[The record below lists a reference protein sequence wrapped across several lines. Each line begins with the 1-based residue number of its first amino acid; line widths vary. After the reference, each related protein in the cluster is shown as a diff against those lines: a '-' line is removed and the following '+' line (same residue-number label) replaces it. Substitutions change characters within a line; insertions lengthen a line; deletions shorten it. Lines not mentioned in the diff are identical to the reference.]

1 MVGDQVIEY
10 FCDSDTDKVVLA
22 RGCLVQGS
30 RLQRYTDV
38 SLNSPHSVYSKLLM
52 APSGRR

>member
-10 FCDSDTDKVVLA
+10 FCDSDTDKAVLA
-22 RGCLVQGS
+22 RGSLLQGS